1 MLKKLTP
8 PREYAAPSVDVL
20 EIVSEQEMFTGSL
33 NWDESIDH
41 ELDWGNNNQYE

>member
-20 EIVSEQEMFTGSL
+20 EIVSEQEMFTGS
-33 NWDESIDH
+33 NAE
-41 ELDWGNNNQYE
+41 GMYEEDINDLFM